1 MWRRVSCEQP
11 LDTSQSILKLRGNL
25 NQTFG
30 DFLSPSLERNRCAAE
45 RESGSY
51 SRTWPRNRS
60 GLLFRRGNA
69 TRLGDA
75 HRNSGKSCLFCIS
88 H

>member
-11 LDTSQSILKLRGNL
+11 LDTSQSILRLRGNL
-25 NQTFG
+25 NQMFG
-30 DFLSPSLERNRCAAE
+30 DFVVFRKERNQYAAE

-60 GLLFRRGNA
+60 GSFSVVA
-69 TRLGDA
+69 TRHD
-75 HRNSGKSCLFCIS
+75 
-88 H
+88 